1 MTPMPRH
8 NPADLIS
15 HRGNAVLIDEVSYID
30 DDRIETCL
38 VVRPGTAFSDAN
50 GDLPAWVGPEVMAQ
64 SIAALAGHRSLRTR
78 GHLAPIG
85 LLLGIR
91 SYEVTAGEFR
101 CGEALQVQVV
111 KSSED
116 EHGMAV
122 FDGRICHAGEVVASA
137 TLTVFQPPDDSFIEA
152 ECARND

>member
-1 MTPMPRH
+1 MTAMPQH
-8 NPADLIS
+8 NPADLIP
-15 HRGNAVLIDEVSYID
+15 HRGNAVLIDEISYID
-30 DDRIETCL
+30 DDKIETRL
-38 VVRPGTAFSDAN
+38 VVRPGTVFSDAN

-64 SIAALAGHRSLRTR
+64 SVAALAGRRSLRAR

-91 SYEVTAGEFR
+91 SYEVTAREFR
-101 CGEALQVQVV
+101 CGETLQVQVI

-116 EHGMAV
+116 EDGMAV
-122 FDGRICHAGEVVASA
+122 FNGSICHAGEVVASA

-152 ECARND
+152 ECARDG